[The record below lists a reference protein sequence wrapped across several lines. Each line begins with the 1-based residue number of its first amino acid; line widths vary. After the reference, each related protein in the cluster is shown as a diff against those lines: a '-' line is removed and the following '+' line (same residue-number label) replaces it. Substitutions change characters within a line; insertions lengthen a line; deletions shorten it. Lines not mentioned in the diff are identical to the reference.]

1 MVNKD
6 RLKVL
11 ALNPNHPELE
21 PLNKYII
28 NMTTYYKNR
37 ADEMVQKEHFDI
49 AISFLNLA
57 IELDPEDW
65 LLYFKRSQILK
76 L

>member
-1 MVNKD
+1 MKII
-6 RLKVL
+6 

-37 ADEMVQKEHFDI
+37 ADEMVQKGHFDI

-57 IELDPEDW
+57 IELDPLDW
-65 LLYFKRSQILK
+65 LLYFKRL